1 MNQEE
6 IIRALNACSEEGAA
20 CYRDCPLSKE
30 NLCKD
35 KLLNES
41 RKLILS
47 LLEKPAVDARQ
58 EPEPWTRKRVLS
70 EAERCVC
77 GQREQ
82 DYGTP
87 EDSFNIIADLWA
99 VYLKGCGVSIDFLD
113 SHDVAAMMALLKIAR
128 ISENPQHMDSWVD
141 LAGYAACG
149 ATCGEHYDDWNEEDL
164 LYKK

>member
-6 IIRALNACSEEGAA
+6 ILRALEICTDGDGSECEK
-20 CYRDCPLSKE
+20 CPLAVVPGCM
-30 NLCKD
+30 N
-35 KLLNES
+35 
-41 RKLILS
+41 KLIREARDYILS
-47 LLEKPAVDARQ
+47 MLQPVTKGENKPD
-58 EPEPWTRKRVLS
+58 PWTRKRVLS

-87 EDSFNIIADLWA
+87 EDSFEMIGKLWT
-99 VYLKGCGVSIDFLD
+99 VYLDYAKKIDA
-113 SHDVAAMMALLKIAR
+113 HDVAAMMALLKIAR

-149 ATCGEHYDDWNEEDL
+149 GELAGKEST
-164 LYKK
+164 

>member
-6 IIRALNACSEEGAA
+6 ILRALEICTDGDGSECEN
-20 CYRDCPLSKE
+20 CPIAVVPGCM
-30 NLCKD
+30 N
-35 KLLNES
+35 
-41 RKLILS
+41 KLIREARDYILS
-47 LLEKPAVDARQ
+47 MLQPVTKGENKPDS
-58 EPEPWTRKRVLS
+58 WTRKRVLS

-87 EDSFNIIADLWA
+87 DDSFQKIAALWTA
-99 VYLKGCGVSIDFLD
+99 YLSQNSIVDTVF
-113 SHDVAAMMALLKIAR
+113 SAYDVAVMMALLKIAR

-149 ATCGEHYDDWNEEDL
+149 GEIAWKEAQE
-164 LYKK
+164 

>member
-6 IIRALNACSEEGAA
+6 ILRALEICADDGGSECEN
-20 CYRDCPLSKE
+20 CPLAVVPGCM
-30 NLCKD
+30 N
-35 KLLNES
+35 KLTREA

-47 LLEKPAVDARQ
+47 LLEKPAVDSRP
-58 EPEPWTRKRVLS
+58 EPEPWTRRRVLS

-77 GQREQ
+77 GKREQ

-99 VYLKGCGVSIDFLD
+99 VYLKGCGVSIDFLE
-113 SHDVAAMMALLKIAR
+113 SHDVAIMMALLKIAR

-149 ATCGEHYDDWNEEDL
+149 GEITG
-164 LYKK
+164 KGTK

>member
-6 IIRALNACSEEGAA
+6 ILRALEICTDDGGCECET
-20 CYRDCPLSKE
+20 CPLAVVPGCM
-30 NLCKD
+30 N
-35 KLLNES
+35 KLILEA

-47 LLEKPAVDARQ
+47 MLEKPAADARPK
-58 EPEPWTRKRVLS
+58 PEPWTRKRVLK

-87 EDSFNIIADLWA
+87 EDSFEMIGKLWT
-99 VYLKGCGVSIDFLD
+99 VYLDYATKIDA
-113 SHDVAAMMALLKIAR
+113 HDVAAMMALLKIAR

-149 ATCGEHYDDWNEEDL
+149 GEIAGKEAQE
-164 LYKK
+164 